1 MNNLSNLDL
10 ASDPSKGVVS
20 LSPELVRMTQKRAS
34 GRAFND
40 ELARL
45 VVENLVYSL
54 DPELDILIDESAAM
68 CNSINLSAALGVS
81 DIVVNGHRIDVR
93 SLDAEGKVTI
103 DRALIGSQYLSLGT
117 VVVDLTNDI
126 QFRGQVLGFIGAGV
140 WMKTE
145 EACRASQDDR
155 VVFAFNELKPEGPF
169 DFAACLVD
177 LLAKPIV
184 KLPQTS
190 RLTDPKADIQE
201 LLSGSEKLISARRK
215 QIFSYICSSWSEQT
229 CAMLDEFRILSA
241 GQLKQVLQD
250 AAIWNERVEKIVD
263 RLKARFDRLSREDLR
278 LLVEQT
284 GASCGGQIASPHFK
298 STLLNETLALELKG
312 KALPARANQLI
323 EKIIKGVTSLE
334 AVKQLVSNQVAVD
347 LASVIKKGRGEAVQG
362 FVNASVEEIGMAF
375 QQLSLKPAYATH
387 SSSESGVDAINEAL
401 NLLEVANLAESTK
414 DLFTDLE
421 ALD

>member
-10 ASDPSKGVVS
+10 ASDPSNGAVS
-20 LSPELVRMTQKRAS
+20 LSPEQVRMTQKRAS

-68 CNSINLSAALGVS
+68 CNSANLCASVGVS
-81 DIVVNGHRIDVR
+81 DVVVNGHRIDVR
-93 SLDAEGKVTI
+93 ALDAEGKVSI

-117 VVVDLTNDI
+117 MVVDLTNDM
-126 QFRGQVLGFIGAGV
+126 QFKGQVLGFIGAGV

-155 VVFAFNELKPEGPF
+155 VAYAFSELKPEGSF
-169 DFAACLVD
+169 DFASCLVE

-190 RLTDPKADIQE
+190 RLADPKADIQE
-201 LLSGSEKLISARRK
+201 LLNGSEKLISARRK

-241 GQLKQVLQD
+241 RQLKQVLQD
-250 AAIWNERVEKIVD
+250 ASIWNERVEKIVD
-263 RLKARFDRLSREDLR
+263 RLKVRFERLSREDLR
-278 LLVEQT
+278 LLVERT
-284 GASCGGQIASPHFK
+284 GATCGGQIASPYFK
-298 STLLNETLALELKG
+298 STLLNEALALELKG
-312 KALPARANQLI
+312 KTVPARANQLI
-323 EKIIKGVTSLE
+323 EKIIKGVSSIE

-347 LASVIKKGRGEAVQG
+347 LASVIKKSRGEVVQG
-362 FVNASVEEIGMAF
+362 FVSASVEEIGMAF

-401 NLLEVANLAESTK
+401 GLLEVANLAESTK
-414 DLFTDLE
+414 DLVADLE
-421 ALD
+421 VLD